1 MNENGNNLIS
11 LQNLQVHYD
20 LGGGGLI
27 DRITG
32 GSKVRRVV
40 KAVDGVSLDIKKG
53 ETLGLSANP
62 AAANQRSAKRF
73 CA

>member
-27 DRITG
+27 DRIPAVAKFAAS
-32 GSKVRRVV
+32 SKPLT
-40 KAVDGVSLDIKKG
+40 AYL
-53 ETLGLSANP
+53 
-62 AAANQRSAKRF
+62 
-73 CA
+73 